1 MTQRLTIRW
10 RLTLWYSVA
19 MAVCLAMFAAAIYT
33 RTERNQAARVEFEL
47 HEELDEVRHSVLK
60 NVAASEMLNELRAEF
75 GRHPAFEFE
84 ITRPDGDTL
93 FRSDRLA
100 ARRLWTDSRPLTATT
115 DDRTL
120 PEMGEFRVIREEV
133 DSPHGSLRLHVAI
146 PLASIRAAQRDLVQ
160 TLWLVG
166 LFMLLVAGGGGYLIA
181 RSALIPVERITATAE
196 TITAN
201 RLDQR
206 LDVPPVQDEL
216 SRLARTLNDMID
228 RLQHSFDDMRRF
240 TADAAHELR
249 TPLTLLRTQLDV
261 ALRSDRS
268 LPEYRELLVS
278 LREDTVRL
286 CQLASQLLELSR
298 EDAGLDA
305 APFVRLRLDEV
316 VLDAVRQLHPMAEQ
330 KSLKL
335 DVDQLTPCEI
345 LGDHDRLQRAFVNL
359 LDNAMRYTPHH
370 GSVTIRLQTDPQ
382 LAQAV
387 VTIHDT
393 GCGISPEHIPHL
405 FDRFYRADAARS
417 SPDGTGLGLAISHA
431 ILTAHHGRVRL
442 NSTPGQGTTVEI
454 ALPTAS

>member
-1 MTQRLTIRW
+1 MMRHLTIRW
-10 RLTLWYSVA
+10 RLTLWYGVA
-19 MAVCLAMFAAAIYT
+19 MATCLVIFAVAIYT

-47 HEELDEVRHSVLK
+47 HEELDEVRHAVLK
-60 NVAASEMLNELRAEF
+60 KVAEWQLLEELTAEF
-75 GRHPAFEFE
+75 GRHRTFEFE
-84 ITRPDGDTL
+84 ITRNDGTTF
-93 FRSDRLA
+93 FRSERLGV
-100 ARRLWTDSRPLTATT
+100 RRLWTDSRPLPAVT
-115 DDRTL
+115 DDRVL
-120 PEMGEFRVIREEV
+120 PEMGEFRVIRETV
-133 DSPHGSLRLHVAI
+133 DSPHGPLRLHVAI

-166 LFMLLVAGGGGYLIA
+166 LLMLLVAGGGGYVLA
-181 RSALIPVERITATAE
+181 RRALTPVERITATAE

-206 LDVPPVQDEL
+206 LEVPPVQDEL

-268 LPEYRELLVS
+268 LTEYHEVLVS

-286 CQLASQLLELSR
+286 CHLASQLLELSR

-305 APFVRLRLDEV
+305 VPFARLRLDEV
-316 VLDAVRQLHPMAEQ
+316 VLDAVRQIRPMAEQ

-335 DVDQLTPCEI
+335 DAAELASCGT
-345 LGDHDRLQRAFVNL
+345 LGDRDRLQRAFVNVL
-359 LDNAMRYTPHH
+359 ENAVRYTPHH
-370 GSVTIRLQTDPQ
+370 GCVSIRLRIDPQ
-382 LAQAV
+382 LAQAI

-405 FDRFYRADAARS
+405 FDRFYRVDSARS
-417 SPDGTGLGLAISHA
+417 SSDGTGLGLAISHA
-431 ILTAHHGRVRL
+431 ILTAHHGRVSL
-442 NSTPGQGTTVEI
+442 SSTPGQGTAVEI
-454 ALPTAS
+454 MLPMAS